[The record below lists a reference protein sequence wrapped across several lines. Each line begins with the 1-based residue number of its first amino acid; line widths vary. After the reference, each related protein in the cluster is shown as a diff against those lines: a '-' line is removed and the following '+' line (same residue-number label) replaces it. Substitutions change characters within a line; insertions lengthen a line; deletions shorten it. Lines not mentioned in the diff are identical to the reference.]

1 MNALSLTENGQILE
15 MVTTISIRKTNN
27 SHYIA
32 MEIFTVKLTS
42 IDLERGLVLPRDSN
56 LEPLQP
62 FHGTKEL
69 STIVES
75 AAGTRLPDP
84 VTIHCST
91 RSGKLVFTRGWHDI
105 ARDAGLKSGDIV
117 TFYQEEN
124 GGAQYKM
131 RVKNVG

>member
-1 MNALSLTENGQILE
+1 
-15 MVTTISIRKTNN
+15 
-27 SHYIA
+27 

-42 IDLERGLVLPRDSN
+42 IDLDRGLVLPRDSK

-91 RSGKLVFTRGWHDI
+91 RSGKLGFTRGWHDI
-105 ARDAGLKSGDIV
+105 ARDVGLRSGDIV

>member
-1 MNALSLTENGQILE
+1 
-15 MVTTISIRKTNN
+15 
-27 SHYIA
+27 
-32 MEIFTVKLTS
+32 MEIFTKKLTS

-62 FHGTKEL
+62 FHGTIEL

-75 AAGTRLPDP
+75 SAGTRLPDP

-91 RSGKLVFTRGWHDI
+91 RSGKLAFARGWHGI
-105 ARDAGLKSGDIV
+105 ARYAGLKSGDIV
-117 TFYQEEN
+117 TFYREVN

-131 RVKNVG
+131 RVRNVG

>member
-1 MNALSLTENGQILE
+1 
-15 MVTTISIRKTNN
+15 
-27 SHYIA
+27 

-84 VTIHCST
+84 VTIHCSA

-131 RVKNVG
+131 RVISNVG

>member
-1 MNALSLTENGQILE
+1 MNVWNAPSLTEKGQ
-15 MVTTISIRKTNN
+15 ISIRKTNN

-32 MEIFTVKLTS
+32 MEIFRKKLTS
-42 IDLERGLVLPRDSN
+42 IDLDRGLVLPHDSN
-56 LEPLQP
+56 LERLQP
-62 FHGTKEL
+62 FHGTIEL

-75 AAGTRLPDP
+75 SAGTPLPDP

-105 ARDAGLKSGDIV
+105 ARHAGLKSGDSV
-117 TFYQEEN
+117 TFYREVN

-131 RVKNVG
+131 RVISNVG